1 MKTFLLF
8 NSPIYWKP
16 TDDLENYLPPFGLGY
31 IATYLEKSGTYV
43 ELIDSVKKRLGAE
56 EIIKIIETK
65 APDFIGIN
73 IFTQNYDIVKFIIE
87 NINLKCIAFIC
98 GQVVK
103 SIYNDI
109 LHWKTKVDLIAIIG
123 EGEYIIPAIVNK
135 TCVETPIQSVVN
147 NKAYIVNNNSI
158 YFPKNISDI
167 KINRE
172 YLSDE
177 IIINHYGEKEASII
191 TSRGCP
197 YNCAFCGGARSLNL
211 DIAIRNRTEESI
223 SNEISEILSIYPEV
237 SSIRILDDLFLKNR
251 SSFISAY
258 NIFGKFTN
266 ISWRGMI
273 HTLSLLN
280 SSDLINI
287 LCESNCR
294 ELFIGIESGSESIRK
309 RINKLGT
316 SSDILFVA
324 KTILESGID
333 LKGYFIFGFPDE
345 TKKDFDATY
354 NLAYKI
360 KEISM
365 KTKGSFRTSVFQFRP
380 YHGTQLYNQI
390 IQNNSHLKHNIKQ
403 NKDISIFHGRNQFNF
418 SSGNYSCESDDLLN
432 QYIIKTQKVMEE

>member
-8 NSPIYWKP
+8 NSPIYWES
-16 TDDLENYLPPFGLGY
+16 TSDSENYLPPFGLGY
-31 IATYLEKSGTYV
+31 IATYLEASGIHV
-43 ELIDSVKKRLGAE
+43 ELIDGVKKHLGAE
-56 EIIKIIETK
+56 DIIKIIEK
-65 APDFIGIN
+65 KSPDFIGIN

-87 NINLKCIAFIC
+87 NISIKCVAFIG

-109 LHWKTKVDLIAIIG
+109 LQWKTKADLIAIIG
-123 EGEYIIPAIVNK
+123 EGEYIIPALVDN
-135 TCVETPIQSVVN
+135 TCVEAPIQSIAN
-147 NKAYIVNNNSI
+147 NKAYIVNNNSV

-197 YNCAFCGGARSLNL
+197 YNCAFCGGANSLNL
-211 DIAIRNRTEESI
+211 DIAIRNRTKDSI
-223 SNEISEILSIYPEV
+223 VTEISEILSIYPEV

-251 SSFISAY
+251 NSFISAN
-258 NIFGKFTN
+258 NIFSRFTN
-266 ISWRGMI
+266 LSWRGMI

-280 SSDLINI
+280 SSDMIGI
-287 LCESNCR
+287 LCKSNCR
-294 ELFIGIESGSESIRK
+294 ELFMGIESGSESIRK

-316 SSDILFVA
+316 PSDVIFVA

-333 LKGYFIFGFPDE
+333 LKGYFIFGFPNE

-365 KTKGSFRTSVFQFRP
+365 KTEGSFRTSVFQFRP
-380 YHGTQLYNQI
+380 YHGTQLYNQL
-390 IQNNSHLKHNIKQ
+390 IQNNLLPHHSIKP
-403 NKDISIFHGRNQFNF
+403 NKDISVFPGRNQFNF

-432 QYIIKTQKVMEE
+432 QYIVRTQKIMEE